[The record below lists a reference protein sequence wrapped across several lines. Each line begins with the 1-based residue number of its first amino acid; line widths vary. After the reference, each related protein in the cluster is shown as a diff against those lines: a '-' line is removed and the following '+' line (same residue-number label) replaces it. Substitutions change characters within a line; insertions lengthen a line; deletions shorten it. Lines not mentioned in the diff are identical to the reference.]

1 MFGSEDIKWKVD
13 QEHFPS
19 GYKYGQ
25 DLYSIIQRLWLIRP
39 SDQGNNLQGF
49 KQQQQQAQQ
58 AQTQPEPPTPSS
70 HHHPGRFCSGK
81 NPTLSNQDLCGLPRT
96 GDLSSF

>member
-1 MFGSEDIKWKVD
+1 MGTSTGKIC
-13 QEHFPS
+13 
-19 GYKYGQ
+19 
-25 DLYSIIQRLWLIRP
+25 IQRLWLIRP
-39 SDQGNNLQGF
+39 IEQGNYLQGF

-58 AQTQPEPPTPSS
+58 AQTQPEPPTPPATTTLA
-70 HHHPGRFCSGK
+70 HFALDK